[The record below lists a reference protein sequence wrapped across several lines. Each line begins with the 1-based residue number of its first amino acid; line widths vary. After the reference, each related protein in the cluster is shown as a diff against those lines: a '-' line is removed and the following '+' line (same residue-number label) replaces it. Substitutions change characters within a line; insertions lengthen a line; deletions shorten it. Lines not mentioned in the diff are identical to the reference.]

1 MKKIRT
7 YFAILLCI
15 LVVVSA
21 SLPALAAQSEA
32 PALSARAALLVDL
45 QSGRALV
52 SHNADEKVYPASL
65 TKIMTCL
72 LALENSSLD
81 DIVTVSETALAD
93 IDPDGTSADLKA
105 GEQISM
111 NDLLHLITVYSAN
124 EACNVIAEHV
134 SGSVPAF
141 LTLMNQRARE
151 LGCTNT
157 NFTNTH
163 GLHDEAH
170 YTTARDLSLITTAA
184 LEHEAFRLMTDKAS
198 YTVPATNM
206 SAERRVN
213 TSNYLISRQTR
224 EDYYYPNA
232 SGIKTGFTTP
242 AGRCLISRANNGTL
256 DLLVVICGA
265 ATMIDTNGN
274 VMMES
279 FTDARTL
286 FDYGFSTFR
295 TVTLVSPLEPL
306 GEVPVSLSANVDSS
320 VFAPAEKIT
329 TLLPRDYDPELVER
343 IVKLDNPDG
352 IEAPVAKDQKL
363 GTVEVRYDGEVIGST
378 DLLAIAAIE
387 RSFMKQ
393 MGSKI
398 SAFFQSSAWNIILA
412 VIGFLAFAFV
422 ITLVILFLR
431 ARRNRKRR
439 RDQRRREQMLSKMH
453 GGNEQ

>member
-15 LVVVSA
+15 LVVFSA
-21 SLPALAAQSEA
+21 SAPAFAASSDL
-32 PALSARAALLVDL
+32 PALSARAAMLVDL

-72 LALENSSLD
+72 LALENSNLD
-81 DIVTVSETALAD
+81 DIVTVSETALMD
-93 IDPDGTSADLKA
+93 IDPDGTTADLQV

-134 SGSVPAF
+134 SGSVSAF
-141 LTLMNQRARE
+141 LALMNARARE

-170 YTTARDLSLITTAA
+170 YTTVRDLYRITAAA
-184 LEHEAFRLMTDKAS
+184 LEHEAFRLMSDKTS
-198 YTVPATNM
+198 YTVPATNL

-213 TSNYLISRQTR
+213 TSNYLISRQSR

-256 DLLVVICGA
+256 DLLVIVCGA

-274 VMMES
+274 LMIES
-279 FTDARTL
+279 FTDAKNL

-295 TVTLVSPLEPL
+295 TVTLVTPLEPL
-306 GEVPVSLSANVDSS
+306 GEVPVNLSAKVASS
-320 VFAPAEKIT
+320 IYAPAEKIT

-343 IVKLDNPDG
+343 IIKLDNPEG
-352 IEAPVAKDQKL
+352 IDAPVAKDQKL

-393 MGSKI
+393 LGSQV
-398 SAFFQSSAWNIILA
+398 SAFFHSSAWNIILA
-412 VIGFLAFAFV
+412 VIAFLVFALI

-431 ARRNRKRR
+431 ARRSRKRR
-439 RDQRRREQMLSKMH
+439 RDQRRREQMLSKMQ
-453 GGNEQ
+453 GGERE